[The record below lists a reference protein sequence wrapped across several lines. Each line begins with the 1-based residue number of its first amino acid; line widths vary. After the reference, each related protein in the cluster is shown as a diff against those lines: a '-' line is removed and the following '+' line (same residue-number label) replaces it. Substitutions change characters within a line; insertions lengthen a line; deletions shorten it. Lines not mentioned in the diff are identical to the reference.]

1 MQKNKRLAPAIAG
14 TEPPVASQ
22 NAASQK
28 IVQLSSFRAKARRK
42 AGYKTLP
49 LICRHFIVGREDWD
63 RGELACVRTSDE
75 VTRWTLTPEGALKLF
90 DMPQG
95 EVLIPA
101 NDVSAGLN
109 HGLKLAASNMVTEI
123 AAADLRAALKP
134 VAECSAIRATR
145 PQFIASR

>member
-1 MQKNKRLAPAIAG
+1 MQKNKRLAPATAG
-14 TEPPVASQ
+14 TEPPVESQ
-22 NAASQK
+22 NAASQNV
-28 IVQLSSFRAKARRK
+28 VQISSFRARAGRK

-49 LICRHFIVGREDWD
+49 LVCRHFVVGREDWD
-63 RGELACVRTSDE
+63 RGELAFVRSSDE

-101 NDVSAGLN
+101 NDVSAGLD

-123 AAADLRAALKP
+123 AAADLRAALSP
-134 VAECSAIRATR
+134 VAPCSVIQAAR

>member
-1 MQKNKRLAPAIAG
+1 MQKSRRLAPAAAG
-14 TEPPVASQ
+14 TEPSVASQ
-22 NAASQK
+22 NV
-28 IVQLSSFRAKARRK
+28 VQLDTFRGRARRK
-42 AGYKTLP
+42 TGYKTLP
-49 LICRHFIVGREDWD
+49 LVCQHYVVGREDWD
-63 RGELACVRTSDE
+63 RGELALVRTSDE

-101 NDVSAGLN
+101 NDVSACLD
-109 HGLKLAASNMVTEI
+109 HGLKLAARNMVTEI

-134 VAECSAIRATR
+134 VAPCSVIGAIR